1 MAESFNRKALRAIL
15 PEATDEVLKSLMDL
29 HHGIIDP
36 VKDELETAQA
46 EVTRLKPMEQELAT
60 LKQEDYKA
68 KYEDANTKLTALQ
81 AEKDK
86 SATAAVLKKALKDGG
101 VNDKYIETVANV
113 LLAQGAAKL
122 DKDGKLADADKV
134 MADVKEQYS
143 AFITKTRTETATV
156 DHPPQN
162 VGGKLTKDDIMKISD
177 RTERRKAIA
186 ENMDLF
192 TAPKG
197 DN

>member
-29 HHGIIDP
+29 HHGIFDP

-60 LKQEDYKA
+60 LKQEDYKT
-68 KYEDANTKLTALQ
+68 KYEDANTRLTALQ

-113 LLAQGAAKL
+113 LIAQGAAKL

-134 MADVKEQYS
+134 MAGVKEQYS
-143 AFITKTRTETATV
+143 AFITKTRTETAPV